1 MLRQQEPL
9 LLKALQTLFETDIHG
24 LVAGRDT
31 LLEYPHRVARVYP
44 ADGAVAVSVVVLAHK
59 AFFGAV
65 KDVVVVVVVG
75 EQVIE
80 EDVLEF
86 VVDEDDVVF
95 EDHAVDLVA
104 LFQGFEIQVLDDVFA
119 GSREVEI
126 GPVDEGGGHDGAKV
140 GALLEGADVACT
152 VAGDNDRDAFFDSA
166 RDVESAAGDKVD
178 GLDVEREDH
187 GDLDKHGE
195 GQEDVAFPCHG
206 ETCVS
211 MVLK

>member
-1 MLRQQEPL
+1 MLRQQKPL

-31 LLEYPHRVARVYP
+31 LLECPHCVVRVYT
-44 ADGAVAVSVVVLAHK
+44 AGGAVAVGGVVLAQK
-59 AFFGAV
+59 ASFGAV
-65 KDVVVVVVVG
+65 KDVVVVVIVG
-75 EQVIE
+75 EQVVE

-86 VVDEDDVVF
+86 VIDEDDVVF

-104 LFQGFEIQVLDDVFA
+104 LVQGFDVQVLDDVFA
-119 GSREVEI
+119 GSREVEV
-126 GPVDEGGGHDGAKV
+126 GPVDERGGHDGAKV
-140 GALLEGADVACT
+140 GALLEGADVVCT
-152 VAGDNDRDAFFDSA
+152 VAGNNDRDAFFDSA

-206 ETCVS
+206 ELCVS